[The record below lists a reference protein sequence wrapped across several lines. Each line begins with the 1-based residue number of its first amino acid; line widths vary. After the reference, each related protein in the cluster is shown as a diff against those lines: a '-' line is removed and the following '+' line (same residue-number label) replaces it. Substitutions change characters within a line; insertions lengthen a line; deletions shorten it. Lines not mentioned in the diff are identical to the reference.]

1 MVQADLGIKTRPYS
15 KNAKAKGAVRAAQVV
30 KHLPSKL
37 KALSS
42 DPSTKKKKKK
52 SMQGT
57 VRYTCYPACRRL
69 RQEKHEFETSPS
81 YIRRA
86 CLKKKKPKQ
95 QAPPKSM

>member
-52 SMQGT
+52 IYAGHSEIHLLSSMQ
-57 VRYTCYPACRRL
+57 
-69 RQEKHEFETSPS
+69 ETE
-81 YIRRA
+81 A
-86 CLKKKKPKQ
+86 GE
-95 QAPPKSM
+95 A